1 MLYNFSQI
9 SFSYI
14 YNDIDF
20 NKLTAILSI
29 ILILILCFLSLSL
42 YKNNNL
48 RAKANDLL
56 QDKNGELQKAKEK
69 AELDA
74 KLAKKQ
80 LKKYTFIRI
89 DKHLKLAITQYLS
102 FFSTYIE
109 ESKKIQ
115 IKMNTQDSDD
125 GLYVSFDVPKG
136 IDKQTL
142 QVWFEDYLM
151 FLYKDKNNIILNTV
165 DGVTT
170 EQADLLILKLKGQIN
185 HYQRQLDILK
195 IENNYLKDNSEY
207 FKDVIKLLSSKS
219 DRIFITTSNSEI
231 KEQKNYSNQSQFIGS
246 TFNQSNFN
254 FSNIDEKIID
264 LIKNSSISANEQDEL
279 IKSVEIIKDD
289 SKSEKVKK
297 KAGALIGKF
306 LETTTTESAKQIMKF
321 VIENGE
327 SWLKHISNSF

>member
-14 YNDIDF
+14 FNDIDF

-102 FFSTYIE
+102 FF
-109 ESKKIQ
+109 
-115 IKMNTQDSDD
+115 
-125 GLYVSFDVPKG
+125 
-136 IDKQTL
+136 
-142 QVWFEDYLM
+142 
-151 FLYKDKNNIILNTV
+151 
-165 DGVTT
+165 
-170 EQADLLILKLKGQIN
+170 
-185 HYQRQLDILK
+185 
-195 IENNYLKDNSEY
+195 
-207 FKDVIKLLSSKS
+207 
-219 DRIFITTSNSEI
+219 
-231 KEQKNYSNQSQFIGS
+231 
-246 TFNQSNFN
+246 
-254 FSNIDEKIID
+254 
-264 LIKNSSISANEQDEL
+264 
-279 IKSVEIIKDD
+279 
-289 SKSEKVKK
+289 
-297 KAGALIGKF
+297 
-306 LETTTTESAKQIMKF
+306 
-321 VIENGE
+321 
-327 SWLKHISNSF
+327 